1 MSHGMLNWLLNF
13 LPSGYFSKNSYR
25 VCQYPTTVI
34 INNCI
39 KIQQDVCFS
48 AMILKTAVEYSLP
61 YSNFKNFKNLKNEFA
76 WTQTLD
82 SRANESVSAVNF
94 DEKFLLRN
102 CSKMKF
108 MSSDFRPVSPRKLN
122 S

>member
-1 MSHGMLNWLLNF
+1 
-13 LPSGYFSKNSYR
+13 
-25 VCQYPTTVI
+25 
-34 INNCI
+34 
-39 KIQQDVCFS
+39 
-48 AMILKTAVEYSLP
+48 MILKTAVEYSLP